1 MSKKIEDLII
11 ANSKLDGVGEV
22 AEHTNKNLINCIE
35 QQKKCESEKRQRNSI
50 TEDLLSQ
57 IETVAIE
64 NSMRTMERRNDRK
77 HNLMVFG
84 HWKDKCSY
92 FDEVD
97 VLQQYNMLVCDAKYM
112 TWKSGSKSSTGRWRR
127 GEHSACSGQETH
139 EIQEPCLIC

>member
-1 MSKKIEDLII
+1 MQSTQE
-11 ANSKLDGVGEV
+11 
-22 AEHTNKNLINCIE
+22 NLIDFIE

-97 VLQQYNMLVCDAKYM
+97 VLRDVGVLCKVRGKVVLRVRLDGGGEVNIVLAQATKY
-112 TWKSGSKSSTGRWRR
+112 KSRV
-127 GEHSACSGQETH
+127 
-139 EIQEPCLIC
+139 